1 MKRFF
6 TPLLAGAAV
15 ALSVLV
21 IGGAWERSQ
30 ERTPTVEAAA
40 EPVQLFQGCTN
51 VALTWSAGTPIETV
65 AAAVTPSG
73 ALEAIWQ
80 QAVVGDERRFLAW
93 SPIAGA
99 PNDYTATSSSL
110 EAVFICMT
118 AEGSIDRPSR

>member
-40 EPVQLFQGCTN
+40 EPVALSALCN
-51 VALTWSAGTPIETV
+51 NIALTWPAGTSMDMV
-65 AAAVTPSG
+65 AAAITPSG

-80 QAVVGDERRFLAW
+80 QTVVGDEQKFIAW

-99 PNDYTATSSSL
+99 PNDLTATATSL
-110 EAVFICMT
+110 DAVFICMT
-118 AEGSIDRPSR
+118 EQGSIDRPAR